1 MRVPLLNFEEDPGVP
16 LLSFEGGPGFRVP
29 GSKSPGPTFTSC
41 IWTIFP
47 EENCPLLGLRFGSR
61 LRLVLGVG
69 GNQAIAPEEN
79 CPLVK
84 VFGLGA
90 IILRG
95 SCPRTDI
102 NTHRDRK

>member
-16 LLSFEGGPGFRVP
+16 LLNFEGGPGFQVS
-29 GSKSPGPTFTSC
+29 GSQSPGPTFTSC

-47 EENCPLLGLRFGSR
+47 EENYPLLGLRFGSR